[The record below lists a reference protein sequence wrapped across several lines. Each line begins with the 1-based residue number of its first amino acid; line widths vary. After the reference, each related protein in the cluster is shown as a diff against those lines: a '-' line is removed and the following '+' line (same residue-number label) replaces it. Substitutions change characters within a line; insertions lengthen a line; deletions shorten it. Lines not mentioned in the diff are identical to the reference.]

1 MLVGYKKY
9 NPIQFNFKTIIIF
22 SNFYHILFNL
32 LIRFYFRFFD
42 FIVIESEFILYNTNN
57 KVMQETD
64 IISRL
69 DRIENALSRLDQIE
83 NTIIELKNDFKK

>member
-1 MLVGYKKY
+1 
-9 NPIQFNFKTIIIF
+9 
-22 SNFYHILFNL
+22 
-32 LIRFYFRFFD
+32 
-42 FIVIESEFILYNTNN
+42 
-57 KVMQETD
+57 MQETD